1 MIKDHLTLGLTDM
14 ALLGPMSLPILGS
27 KKIPISGGMEFGQ
40 RVNGGEISSIL
51 TNFITNIIVLNIKH
65 FSN

>member
-14 ALLGPMSLPILGS
+14 ALLGPMPLPILGS

-40 RVNGGEISSIL
+40 RVNGDKISSIL
-51 TNFITNIIVLNIKH
+51 TNFITNIIALNIKH